1 MCGIRCSSK
10 EQLFKVP
17 MKWKIEV
24 LKNRRIWK
32 AFKIKSKEEWRFP
45 FCHISSRSRDIQDF
59 CIMQIR
65 YWWRSLF
72 CVLTSILSH
81 LMTSSVPS
89 LHNTKILN
97 ISGTRWDMTK
107 RKTPFFTFKGLS
119 NSPIFQCLNFSLHRH
134 LNFQD
139 SFTKFSSHFRTKFLI
154 TRIAGLKK
162 KISLLCSG
170 LEPRKGLV
178 SYCFCSITAL
188 YKSLNK

>member
-1 MCGIRCSSK
+1 MKGRSHTMKPIWKLNILCGTRCSSK

-32 AFKIKSKEEWRFP
+32 GFKSKEEWRFS

-81 LMTSSVPS
+81 LMMCGYPDAVSGRP
-89 LHNTKILN
+89 N
-97 ISGTRWDMTK
+97 ISLQFQRFQMVVSWSK
-107 RKTPFFTFKGLS
+107 LARLTPNLGS
-119 NSPIFQCLNFSLHRH
+119 RC
-134 LNFQD
+134 
-139 SFTKFSSHFRTKFLI
+139 
-154 TRIAGLKK
+154 
-162 KISLLCSG
+162 
-170 LEPRKGLV
+170 
-178 SYCFCSITAL
+178 AL
-188 YKSLNK
+188 FNL